1 MRSESGAHIDIS
13 DAVQGARKRVVTVRG
28 NVDGVAN
35 ALHLMADRMWTN
47 RVTRGSR
54 DAPQPNAGAGE
65 EEEVFIDLLV
75 PQCQIGGVI
84 GKGGAK
90 IKVTRESSGASVR
103 ISAEPLDESTE
114 KSCTVKGSSEQVYK
128 AIILVCYHLLENAE
142 KVARQLYW
150 PKPDGAAPFG
160 NGGFGQQ
167 QQFGMAQGGGGFGQQ
182 QQQQQGFAGFGGPQQ
197 GFGGQQQ
204 QGYSGGRGGGGGF
217 SAGGA
222 QENVVIPIPDTL
234 IGYVI
239 GRGGTTIK
247 EIRQQSRAMIKISDK
262 QPGANER
269 IITITGAQGA
279 NEIAVALINEKLS
292 QHDVSYQQTA

>member
-1 MRSESGAHIDIS
+1 MG
-13 DAVQGARKRVVTVRG
+13 
-28 NVDGVAN
+28 
-35 ALHLMADRMWTN
+35 
-47 RVTRGSR
+47 
-54 DAPQPNAGAGE
+54 
-65 EEEVFIDLLV
+65 
-75 PQCQIGGVI
+75 
-84 GKGGAK
+84 
-90 IKVTRESSGASVR
+90 
-103 ISAEPLDESTE
+103 
-114 KSCTVKGSSEQVYK
+114 EQVYK

-167 QQFGMAQGGGGFGQQ
+167 QQ
-182 QQQQQGFAGFGGPQQ
+182 GFAGFGGPQQ

-204 QGYSGGRGGGGGF
+204 QGYGGQQQQGFSGGRGGGGGF

-239 GRGGTTIK
+239 GRVGTTIK

-279 NEIAVALINEKLS
+279 NEIAMALINEKLS

>member
-1 MRSESGAHIDIS
+1 MG
-13 DAVQGARKRVVTVRG
+13 
-28 NVDGVAN
+28 
-35 ALHLMADRMWTN
+35 
-47 RVTRGSR
+47 
-54 DAPQPNAGAGE
+54 
-65 EEEVFIDLLV
+65 
-75 PQCQIGGVI
+75 
-84 GKGGAK
+84 
-90 IKVTRESSGASVR
+90 
-103 ISAEPLDESTE
+103 
-114 KSCTVKGSSEQVYK
+114 EQVYK

-204 QGYSGGRGGGGGF
+204 QGYDGGRGGGGGF

-269 IITITGAQGA
+269 IIT
-279 NEIAVALINEKLS
+279 
-292 QHDVSYQQTA
+292 

>member
-1 MRSESGAHIDIS
+1 MG
-13 DAVQGARKRVVTVRG
+13 
-28 NVDGVAN
+28 
-35 ALHLMADRMWTN
+35 
-47 RVTRGSR
+47 
-54 DAPQPNAGAGE
+54 
-65 EEEVFIDLLV
+65 
-75 PQCQIGGVI
+75 
-84 GKGGAK
+84 
-90 IKVTRESSGASVR
+90 
-103 ISAEPLDESTE
+103 
-114 KSCTVKGSSEQVYK
+114 
-128 AIILVCYHLLENAE
+128 
-142 KVARQLYW
+142 
-150 PKPDGAAPFG
+150 G

-167 QQFGMAQGGGGFGQQ
+167 QQFGMAQGGGGFGG
-182 QQQQQGFAGFGGPQQ
+182 QQQQGY
-197 GFGGQQQ
+197 GGQQQ
-204 QGYSGGRGGGGGF
+204 QGFIGGRGGGGGF